1 MWTALC
7 QTFGRSAARDARI
20 AAAAQIP
27 SGTRSRS
34 EPDLEAGAAGSVA
47 YSGENPARALD
58 PDLQPPSKR
67 RKVAGQG
74 HRLGNESER
83 YDLSRASEE
92 GDAEEGD
99 EGEDP
104 ADIVEPALEH
114 SINCPL
120 CLGSGVVDV
129 PLFGF
134 AEEEAPAEGGGESS
148 TGRPRQDTTSRTGPD
163 VRRVVVDGI
172 RTAIAGIRVMME
184 GIDAGGASAQRAL
197 ALATSFLAL
206 GDTTGDTTVLDA
218 DTLTDGGSVDP
229 PYVSGSTVQDAA
241 TLTDGSGY
249 FACPACVPSHAGHVV
264 IDRRC
269 RSVQVVPGDCPYC
282 SVEAGGPPDQSGE
295 DSVPALYT
303 RLMAEYERNQP
314 MLVFDGEVHFIIM

>member
-1 MWTALC
+1 M
-7 QTFGRSAARDARI
+7 SRI

-27 SGTRSRS
+27 SGHRSRS

-104 ADIVEPALEH
+104 ADIVEPALEQ

-134 AEEEAPAEGGGESS
+134 AEEEARAEGGGESS
-148 TGRPRQDTTSRTGPD
+148 TGRPRQDTASRTGPD

-206 GDTTGDTTVLDA
+206 GDTTGDTAVLDA

-249 FACPACVPSHAGHVV
+249 FTCPACEPSDPVEDG
-264 IDRRC
+264 RG
-269 RSVQVVPGDCPYC
+269 RSVQVVPGDCSYC

-303 RLMAEYERNQP
+303 RCLLYTSPSPR
-314 MLVFDGEVHFIIM
+314 D

>member
-1 MWTALC
+1 MTHTTCGLHFAKRLPGQQREMPALLPRRK
-7 QTFGRSAARDARI
+7 FLRVLAAVRNRISKPVLRGRLHIAARTLR
-20 AAAAQIP
+20 
-27 SGTRSRS
+27 
-34 EPDLEAGAAGSVA
+34 EHWM
-47 YSGENPARALD
+47 D

-67 RKVAGQG
+67 RKVEGQG
-74 HRLGNESER
+74 HRPS
-83 YDLSRASEE
+83 
-92 GDAEEGD
+92 D
-99 EGEDP
+99 EGEEP

-148 TGRPRQDTTSRTGPD
+148 TGRPRQDTASRTGPD

-249 FACPACVPSHAGHVV
+249 FTCPACVPSHAGHSVM
-264 IDRRC
+264 DRRH

-314 MLVFDGEVHFIIM
+314 ILVFDGEVHFIII